1 MHGMWTKPFSQISK
15 NDAAIAGGKGASL
28 GEMTQAGIPVPP
40 GFVLL
45 SFAFDHFVEETGL
58 AAQIDA
64 ILKTV
69 AMEKMDTV
77 ESASA
82 QAQAL
87 ILGKEIPGDMV
98 REVEEEFKKLGT
110 TFVAVRSSATA
121 EDSASAA
128 WAGQLDTYLNTT
140 ETTLVENVCRCW
152 ASLFTPRAVFYR
164 FEKGLQGEKVSVA
177 VVVQKMINS
186 EAAGIAFS
194 VHPVTE
200 DRNQMIIEGAF
211 GLGEAVVS
219 GQITPDSYVL
229 TKEPLQIVEKNIVE
243 QDRALYRKEGGL
255 PGQGGNEWVD
265 LSPEKGLAQEISDAQ
280 VLELAALVLKIEAHY
295 GFPVDVEWATEGG
308 KFYITQSRPITT
320 LSTKSLIQDDE
331 VTQPQKHRK
340 IDLIFTRDFDQW
352 VEEICRN
359 CLVRDCPKIWGRGL
373 SDQIV
378 RFDGRTF
385 EWYRYH
391 DDMVELKEFLTSKP
405 SSDFIFQESTQDKF
419 LSLVQEIRGLISI
432 NFRTLTEPQLHLQKI
447 TELFSAMYVYYPLGI
462 FIAGPWRADFLAFH
476 QGEGEKVLELL
487 MKSRHASE
495 GLLKQVGNY
504 IRDWMEDILTKNG
517 YRKEYARLLSVD
529 EVKKAIEHHELPSLD
544 VLAERSRG
552 YVYINGQIENSTDF
566 EKFLS
571 GHELFLEKEED
582 GEKNI
587 LRGTVAYSSSSR
599 LQGMV
604 KLVFNSYDIKSF
616 EEGFVLVTPMTAPD
630 FLGAMQKSLAIITD
644 EGGVTCHAAIT
655 ARELKKPCIIGTK
668 NATKVL
674 KDGDMVEVD
683 AEKGI
688 VRILGR

>member
-1 MHGMWTKPFSQISK
+1 MWTKPFSQISK